1 MSLPASVNYD
11 EPMFS
16 LPEGSSFEFSATP
29 VNGSVFGPSSQII
42 VDLGN
47 VGFLDPKSLFFRYSI
62 TYTAGIT
69 ADPKTVGT
77 PAYTPF
83 SRLDTLVN
91 SQTIET
97 VNLYGV
103 VSNLYT
109 NLQLSISDK
118 MGNPALGYQ
127 DGLTNQNTDG
137 ATIPNVGTTATSAP
151 QYMSAPLL
159 GILGNC
165 DKLIPLFLLNQTR
178 VVLTLDS
185 VANVA
190 SNITLESTSLVNFA
204 ISNFEICYNCVQMGS
219 AVEREIMMSPKLRL
233 KSTSYATST
242 APQIASGTSGSLSM
256 QFNMRYASV
265 RSAILIS
272 GGTSATFSANKNYDS
287 YDLTS
292 GNGDYQF
299 NIGGIGYPQKP
310 ISTINNKAGVIS
322 ELRKVVGSIFG
333 STVSMAISREEFN
346 KAQNSATSVVLPAKF
361 WVGTLLMRLIE
372 PSRSLFNGVSTQ
384 LSPINVNVNINTAT
398 TQAINPTLVLLYD
411 AVIEIDSMSRQVTM
425 VQ

>member
-16 LPEGSSFEFSATP
+16 LPEGSTFEYTATP
-29 VNGSVFGPSSQII
+29 VNGSVFGASSQII

-69 ADPKTVGT
+69 ANPKTVGT
-77 PAYTPF
+77 PCYTPF
-83 SRLDTLVN
+83 ARLDTLVN

-97 VNLYGV
+97 INLYGV
-103 VSNLYT
+103 VANLYT

-127 DGLTNQNTDG
+127 DLTLNNQNTDG
-137 ATIPNVGTTATSAP
+137 ADYTIGTTATSAP

-178 VVLTLDS
+178 LVFTLDT
-185 VANVA
+185 A
-190 SNITLESTSLVNFA
+190 SNVVSNLTGESTSLVNFS
-204 ISNFEICYNCVQMGS
+204 ISNFEVCYQCVQMGS

-233 KSTSYATST
+233 KSTSYATNT
-242 APQIASGTSGSLSM
+242 APQIPAGSSGSLSM

-265 RSAILIS
+265 RSAVLIS
-272 GGTSATFSANKNYDS
+272 GGTSATLSANKNYDS
-287 YDLTS
+287 FDIT
-292 GNGDYQF
+292 GGTGDFQM
-299 NIGGIGYPQKP
+299 NIGGQGYPQKP

-333 STVSMAISREEFN
+333 STVSMAISRAEFL
-346 KAQNSATSVVLPAKF
+346 ATTTTNVLPAKF
-361 WVGTLLMRLIE
+361 WVGVLLMRLIE

-384 LSPINVNVNINTAT
+384 LSPINVNVNIGTAT
-398 TQAINPTLVLLYD
+398 PQAFNPTLVLLYD
-411 AVIEIDSMSRQVTM
+411 AVIEIDSASRQVTM

>member
-47 VGFLDPKSLFFRYSI
+47 VAFLDPKSLFFRYSI
-62 TYTAGIT
+62 TYTAGAAT
-69 ADPKTVGT
+69 PNPKTVGT

-91 SQTIET
+91 SQTVET
-97 VNLYGV
+97 INLYGV
-103 VSNLYT
+103 VSNLLT
-109 NLQLSISDK
+109 NIQLSISDK
-118 MGNPALGYQ
+118 MGNPALGFE
-127 DGLTNQNTDG
+127 DTLNNQNTDG
-137 ATIPNVGTTATSAP
+137 LDMTVTAGSSVTK
-151 QYMSAPLL
+151 YMSAPLHGVL
-159 GILGNC
+159 ANC
-165 DKLIPLFLLNQTR
+165 DKLVPLFLLNQTR
-178 VVLTLDS
+178 LVFTLDS

-190 SNITLESTSLVNFA
+190 SNITAQQTALANFS
-204 ISNFEICYNCVQMGS
+204 ISNFEVCYNCVQLGS
-219 AVEREIMMSPKLRL
+219 AVERQIMMSPKLRL

-242 APQIASGTSGSLSM
+242 SPQIPQGTSGSLSM

-265 RSAILIS
+265 RSAVLIS
-272 GGTSATFSANKNYDS
+272 GGTSATNSANKNYDS
-287 YDLTS
+287 YDMTS

-333 STVSMAISREEFN
+333 STVSMAITREEFN
-346 KAQNSATSVVLPAKF
+346 VTQTAPTSTLIPAKF

-372 PSRSLFNGVSTQ
+372 PSRSLFNGISTQ

-398 TQAINPTLVLLYD
+398 GQAINPTLVLHYD
-411 AVIEIDSMSRQVTM
+411 TVIEIDSMSRQVTM

>member
-47 VGFLDPKSLFFRYSI
+47 VAFLDPKSLFFRYSI
-62 TYTAGIT
+62 TYTAGGAT
-69 ADPKTVGT
+69 PNPKTVGT

-97 VNLYGV
+97 INLYGV
-103 VSNLYT
+103 VSNLLT
-109 NLQLSISDK
+109 NIQLSISDK
-118 MGNPALGYQ
+118 MGNPALGFE
-127 DGLTNQNTDG
+127 DTLNNQNTDG
-137 ATIPNVGTTATSAP
+137 LDMTVTAGSSVTK
-151 QYMSAPLL
+151 YMSAPLHGVL
-159 GILGNC
+159 ANC
-165 DKLIPLFLLNQTR
+165 DKLVPLFLLNQTR
-178 VVLTLDS
+178 LVFTLDS

-190 SNITLESTSLVNFA
+190 SNITAQQTALANFS
-204 ISNFEICYNCVQMGS
+204 ISNFEVCYNCVQLGS
-219 AVEREIMMSPKLRL
+219 AVERQIMMSPKLRL

-242 APQIASGTSGSLSM
+242 SPQIPQGTSGSLSM

-265 RSAILIS
+265 RSAVLIS
-272 GGTSATFSANKNYDS
+272 GGTSATNSANKNYDS
-287 YDLTS
+287 YDMTS

-333 STVSMAISREEFN
+333 STVSMAITREEFN
-346 KAQNSATSVVLPAKF
+346 VTQTAPTSTLIPAKF
-361 WVGTLLMRLIE
+361 WVGVLLMRLIE
-372 PSRSLFNGVSTQ
+372 PSRSLFNGISTQ
-384 LSPINVNVNINTAT
+384 LSPINVNVNINAAT
-398 TQAINPTLVLLYD
+398 GQAINPTLVLHYD
-411 AVIEIDSMSRQVTM
+411 TVIEIDSMSRQVTM

>member
-1 MSLPASVNYD
+1 MSLPSSVNYD

-16 LPEGSSFEFSATP
+16 LPEGSSFEYTATP
-29 VNGSVFGPSSQII
+29 VNGSVFGPSSYIT

-62 TYTAGIT
+62 TYTAGAAT

-77 PAYTPF
+77 PCYTPF

-97 VNLYGV
+97 INLYGV
-103 VSNLYT
+103 VSNLLT
-109 NLQLSISDK
+109 NLQLSVSDK
-118 MGNPALGYQ
+118 MGNPALGYE
-127 DGLTNQNTDG
+127 DSLNNQNTDG
-137 ATIPNVGTTATSAP
+137 LDMTLAAGASVTK
-151 QYMSAPLL
+151 YMSAPLL
-159 GILGNC
+159 GILGNS

-178 VVLTLDS
+178 LVFTLDS

-190 SNITLESTSLVNFA
+190 SNITAQQPALGNFS
-204 ISNFEICYNCVQMGS
+204 ISNFEVCYNCVQMGS

-242 APQIASGTSGSLSM
+242 GPQIPQGSSGSLSI

-265 RSAILIS
+265 RSAVLIS
-272 GGTSATFSANKNYDS
+272 GGTSATNSANKSYDS
-287 YDLTS
+287 YDMTS

-310 ISTINNKAGVIS
+310 ISTVNNKAGVIS
-322 ELRKVVGSIFG
+322 ELRKVVGSVFG
-333 STVSMAISREEFN
+333 SSVSMSISREEFN
-346 KAQNSATSVVLPAKF
+346 KVQTAPTSTLIPAKF
-361 WVGTLLMRLIE
+361 WVGALLMRLIE
-372 PSRSLFNGVSTQ
+372 PSRSLFNGISTQ
-384 LSPINVNVNINTAT
+384 LSPINVNININTAT
-398 TQAINPTLVLLYD
+398 GQALNPSLVLQYD
-411 AVIEIDSMSRQVTM
+411 AVIEIDTASRQVTM
-425 VQ
+425 IQ